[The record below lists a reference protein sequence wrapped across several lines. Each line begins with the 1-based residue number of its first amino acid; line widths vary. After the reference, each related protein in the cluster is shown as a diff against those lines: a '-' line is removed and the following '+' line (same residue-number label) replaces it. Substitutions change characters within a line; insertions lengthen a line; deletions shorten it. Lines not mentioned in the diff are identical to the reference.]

1 MPSADLSPRL
11 EYVREPDVSPAQD
24 RELRELISG
33 CFDQPHNAFFMERR
47 YAQEMPLHR
56 YMLRS
61 AAGRLVAHVAVHEK
75 VISVAEAEVR
85 VGGIAEVCVH
95 ESARGR
101 GHVQSLLEQAH
112 RGLVERGIEFAFLFG
127 DSEIYASSGYRAIP
141 ASIARFNP
149 TTQCVEVAP
158 SPSALVRPL
167 GDRAWPA
174 GPVDLRG
181 PMF

>member
-1 MPSADLSPRL
+1 MPSADPSPRL
-11 EYVREPDVSPAQD
+11 EYVREPDVSPALD

-33 CFDQPHNAFFMERR
+33 CFNQPHAAFFKERR

-56 YMLRS
+56 YLLRS

-75 VISVAEAEVR
+75 VVTVGEAEVR

-101 GHVQSLLEQAH
+101 GHVRTLLEQAH
-112 RGLVERGIEFAFLFG
+112 HGLVERGIEFALLFG

-158 SPSALVRPL
+158 NPSALVRPL
-167 GDRAWPA
+167 DDRTWPT

-181 PMF
+181 PLF